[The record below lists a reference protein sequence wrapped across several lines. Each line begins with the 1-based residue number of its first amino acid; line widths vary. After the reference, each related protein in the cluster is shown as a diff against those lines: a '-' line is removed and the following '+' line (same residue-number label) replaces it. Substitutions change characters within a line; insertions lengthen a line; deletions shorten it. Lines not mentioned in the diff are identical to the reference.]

1 MLQVTPY
8 LSFNGQ
14 CEEAFKFYEKQLGG
28 KITFMMTYGD
38 SPMAGQAP
46 PEWAEKI
53 MHVTL
58 ALGDR
63 VLQGADSP
71 PGQYQKPQGFT
82 LSIGMGDAAEAK
94 RIFKA
99 LEENGV
105 VGMPL
110 QETFWAL
117 RFGMVTDRFGTPWS
131 INCEKTAEEAR

>member
-14 CEEAFKFYEKQLGG
+14 CEEAFKFYENCLGG

-38 SPMAGQAP
+38 APGHESMP
-46 PEWAEKI
+46 PEWTKRI
-53 MHVTL
+53 MHATL
-58 ALGDR
+58 AVGDR
-63 VLQGADSP
+63 LLQGADA
-71 PGQYQKPQGFT
+71 PGPYEKPQGF
-82 LSIGMGDAAEAK
+82 SIALALNDAAEAE

-99 LEENGV
+99 LEEKGV

-131 INCEKTAEEAR
+131 INCEKPAMEA